1 MEHMPAVAVVVIGGP
16 DSLIEAVY
24 RAIGKQTVAR
34 VVATDVA
41 GAATSV
47 ASARPFAV
55 VISEE
60 IYGFD
65 AEEFDALA
73 RDVQAAVVTVPT
85 DGVPPRALQE
95 RLEPR
100 ILDTYRRRF
109 GQ

>member
-1 MEHMPAVAVVVIGGP
+1 MPAVAVVVIGGP

-24 RAIGKQTVAR
+24 RSLGKHAVAR

-41 GAATSV
+41 AAATTV

-73 RDVQAAVVTVPT
+73 RDVQAAVVTAPT
-85 DGVPPRALQE
+85 DGVPQRALQE
-95 RLEPR
+95 KLEPR
-100 ILDTYRRRF
+100 LLDAYRRRF
-109 GQ
+109 GE